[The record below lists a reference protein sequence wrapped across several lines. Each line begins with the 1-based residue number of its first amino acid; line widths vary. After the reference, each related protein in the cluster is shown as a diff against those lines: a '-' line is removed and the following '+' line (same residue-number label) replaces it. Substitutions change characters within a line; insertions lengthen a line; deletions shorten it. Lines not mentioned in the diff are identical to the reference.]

1 MISPFV
7 FLLGE
12 IFLKICSV
20 SFLLCWL
27 PSPKCAW
34 TQKNGGNVYVFLAS
48 LPMVVC
54 KIEGL
59 PKGYL
64 GKDETSVSAVPAH
77 SAPCTP
83 VMKITLGQ
91 SLKHDVA
98 NITF

>member
-1 MISPFV
+1 M
-7 FLLGE
+7 
-12 IFLKICSV
+12 
-20 SFLLCWL
+20 
-27 PSPKCAW
+27 
-34 TQKNGGNVYVFLAS
+34 YVFLAS

-91 SLKHDVA
+91 SLKHDVICKYPFTHSPYPTHHEPLKA
-98 NITF
+98 